1 MMSKEK
7 NLEWLQRRTE
17 EYRAGR
23 DDIGFLV
30 KEVER
35 DGKLGQGF
43 SLIDRLEEMD
53 ISDGTTSRLTYIN
66 TNLTKEQKCKVS
78 SLAHEFMDCFAWEY
92 IEMSGLSLSRSL
104 VEHRLPIIQ
113 GFRPFKQLARNYNPV
128 LFDRI

>member
-35 DGKLGQGF
+35 DGKLSQGF

-53 ISDGTTSRLTYIN
+53 ISDGTTSRLT
-66 TNLTKEQKCKVS
+66 
-78 SLAHEFMDCFAWEY
+78 
-92 IEMSGLSLSRSL
+92 
-104 VEHRLPIIQ
+104 
-113 GFRPFKQLARNYNPV
+113 
-128 LFDRI
+128 